1 MTRIAKLLAVP
12 AFVVLVAAMTR
23 SHGAEPVAPND
34 NRHAAGTVANGV
46 LTLNL
51 EARTGVWY
59 PEGEHGTALEVAAF
73 AEAGKPMSAP
83 GPMIRVPAGTV
94 VRGTVHN
101 ALDKPL
107 RVFGLGKLRGN
118 SDSMIVPVNATAEFT
133 FTASTPGTYYYS
145 GLRGYD
151 YLGLRANGD
160 QQLNGALIVDPP
172 NAPRVPNDR
181 VMVISWN
188 GDVDS
193 ASKTGIGVF
202 TMTINGLSWPHTERL
217 DYTQGDSVHWRV
229 INLTESDHP
238 MHLHGFYFRVES
250 KGDGTRDTLLSADQQ
265 RMAVTEVVN
274 PFQTMAISWK
284 ADRAGNWIF
293 HCHYAMHLSNYVALD
308 SKGGT
313 MDMPMNVGHTS
324 EAPHQMFGLVMGVRI
339 APKGEQ
345 AKAPADPRKVR
356 IFVREKANVYGSQPG
371 YSFVVAGTMGE
382 RDSTSMSIPGE
393 PLILERGKPVAVTI
407 VNTTDDH
414 ATIHWHGIELQS
426 YPDGVPGWSGSGSH
440 IMPAIA
446 PHDSLTVVFTPPR
459 AGTFMYHSHFSEVKQ
474 IGGGAYGP
482 IIVLEPGQK
491 YDPAT
496 DKILFFGAAG
506 VGTNPIY
513 GPFPAILMNGKA
525 QPYPMDLKAGTRY
538 RFRLLNLAGDVAT
551 IVALNSGKDPVM
563 WRAVAKDGY
572 TLPPAQATS
581 RPATLIFDPGEIYD
595 FEYTPSA
602 PGELALTFGP
612 PPNPPGP
619 PPPGPFTPPPPTITV
634 PVHVN

>member
-1 MTRIAKLLAVP
+1 MTRIAKLFAVP
-12 AFVVLVAAMTR
+12 AFVVFVAAMTR
-23 SHGAEPVAPND
+23 SHAAEPVAPND
-34 NRHAAGTVANGV
+34 NRHAAGTLSNGV

-51 EARTGVWY
+51 EARTGMWY
-59 PEGEHGTALEVAAF
+59 PEGEHGAGLEVAAF

-133 FTASTPGTYYYS
+133 FTASTPGTYYYT

-193 ASKTGIGVF
+193 VSKTGIGVF

-217 DYTQGDSVHWRV
+217 DYTQGDSVRWRV

-238 MHLHGFYFRVES
+238 MHLHGFYFRVDS
-250 KGDGTRDTLLSADQQ
+250 KGDGTKDTLLSADQQ

-313 MDMPMNVGHTS
+313 MDMPMNIGHTS
-324 EAPHQMFGLVMGVRI
+324 DAPHRDVRTRDGRPHR
-339 APKGEQ
+339 AEGRTSQ
-345 AKAPADPRKVR
+345 GARQSTHDPHFRT
-356 IFVREKANVYGSQPG
+356 RE
-371 YSFVVAGTMGE
+371 GE
-382 RDSTSMSIPGE
+382 RLRLAAG
-393 PLILERGKPVAVTI
+393 LFLRRRR
-407 VNTTDDH
+407 H
-414 ATIHWHGIELQS
+414 
-426 YPDGVPGWSGSGSH
+426 DG
-440 IMPAIA
+440 
-446 PHDSLTVVFTPPR
+446 R
-459 AGTFMYHSHFSEVKQ
+459 AGLDVNVHSRRAAHSRARQARCGHDREYH
-474 IGGGAYGP
+474 
-482 IIVLEPGQK
+482 
-491 YDPAT
+491 
-496 DKILFFGAAG
+496 
-506 VGTNPIY
+506 
-513 GPFPAILMNGKA
+513 
-525 QPYPMDLKAGTRY
+525 R
-538 RFRLLNLAGDVAT
+538 
-551 IVALNSGKDPVM
+551 
-563 WRAVAKDGY
+563 
-572 TLPPAQATS
+572 
-581 RPATLIFDPGEIYD
+581 
-595 FEYTPSA
+595 
-602 PGELALTFGP
+602 
-612 PPNPPGP
+612 
-619 PPPGPFTPPPPTITV
+619 
-634 PVHVN
+634 

>member
-12 AFVVLVAAMTR
+12 AFVVFVAAMTR

-293 HCHYAMHLSNYVALD
+293 HCHYAMHLELRRARFERRHD
-308 SKGGT
+308 
-313 MDMPMNVGHTS
+313 GHAD
-324 EAPHQMFGLVMGVRI
+324 ERRPHIGRAAPDVRTRHGRPHR
-339 APKGEQ
+339 AEGRTGQGARRSTQGPHFR
-345 AKAPADPRKVR
+345 A
-356 IFVREKANVYGSQPG
+356 RE
-371 YSFVVAGTMGE
+371 GE
-382 RDSTSMSIPGE
+382 RLRLAAG
-393 PLILERGKPVAVTI
+393 LFLRRRR
-407 VNTTDDH
+407 H
-414 ATIHWHGIELQS
+414 
-426 YPDGVPGWSGSGSH
+426 DGRAGLDVDVHSRRAAH
-440 IMPAIA
+440 
-446 PHDSLTVVFTPPR
+446 PR
-459 AGTFMYHSHFSEVKQ
+459 ARQARCGHDREYH
-474 IGGGAYGP
+474 
-482 IIVLEPGQK
+482 
-491 YDPAT
+491 
-496 DKILFFGAAG
+496 
-506 VGTNPIY
+506 
-513 GPFPAILMNGKA
+513 
-525 QPYPMDLKAGTRY
+525 R
-538 RFRLLNLAGDVAT
+538 
-551 IVALNSGKDPVM
+551 
-563 WRAVAKDGY
+563 
-572 TLPPAQATS
+572 
-581 RPATLIFDPGEIYD
+581 
-595 FEYTPSA
+595 
-602 PGELALTFGP
+602 
-612 PPNPPGP
+612 
-619 PPPGPFTPPPPTITV
+619 
-634 PVHVN
+634 